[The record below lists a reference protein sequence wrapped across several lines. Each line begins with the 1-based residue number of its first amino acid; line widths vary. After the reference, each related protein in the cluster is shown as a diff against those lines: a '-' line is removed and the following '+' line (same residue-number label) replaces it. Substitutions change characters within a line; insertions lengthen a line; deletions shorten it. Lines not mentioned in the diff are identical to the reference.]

1 MYPLCCSTA
10 EKLLFFHSLKG
21 RKIVPSPS
29 HPDTTDGG
37 ETVAG
42 FGWLEMSPY
51 GETLRAGRRPH
62 NAIWSIWLYDGV
74 CQIEGSAVAF
84 TRQIQGASS
93 RKCAHPSHLWTTDV
107 CVQNAKW
114 YVRRQLPIGITVG
127 IRIPERGMMEEEGW
141 PRTPDRCRSFFTFL
155 KYQVPSRR
163 SCLTLRNRTFT
174 AAWKTLAKSSC
185 KTCVIEEEWR
195 DKKWALLWEGK
206 CPLNPQLMWNM
217 ETV

>member
-74 CQIEGSAVAF
+74 CQIESSDVAF
-84 TRQIQGASS
+84 SRQNSRSVVSEMCPPIASLNS
-93 RKCAHPSHLWTTDV
+93 RCVCAE
-107 CVQNAKW
+107 C
-114 YVRRQLPIGITVG
+114 
-127 IRIPERGMMEEEGW
+127 
-141 PRTPDRCRSFFTFL
+141 
-155 KYQVPSRR
+155 QVI
-163 SCLTLRNRTFT
+163 CET
-174 AAWKTLAKSSC
+174 AAPYWHHCRNKDSRAWDDGGRRLAKDS
-185 KTCVIEEEWR
+185 
-195 DKKWALLWEGK
+195 
-206 CPLNPQLMWNM
+206 
-217 ETV
+217 